1 LPLVR
6 CGGLW
11 QNKTVMGRWFR
22 FLIAIMVG
30 FAAGLFYGWEI
41 SPVEYVDTSPDTL
54 SIDYKTDYVLMAA
67 EAYQVEK
74 DPEMAVQR
82 LAVLGGDPIEMVV
95 QAILSAE
102 RNGYID
108 SDLVL
113 MRELSE
119 ALQTWQLEARQ
130 DP

>member
-1 LPLVR
+1 
-6 CGGLW
+6 
-11 QNKTVMGRWFR
+11 MGRWFR
-22 FLIAIMVG
+22 FFLAIMVG

-41 SPVEYVDTSPDTL
+41 SPVEYIDTSPDTL

-67 EAYQVEK
+67 EAYQVER
-74 DPEMAVQR
+74 DPLAAVQR

-108 SDLVL
+108 SDLLL
-113 MRELSE
+113 MRELSD
-119 ALQTWQLEARQ
+119 ALQAWQLEARQ

>member
-1 LPLVR
+1 MPLVR
-6 CGGLW
+6 YGGLW
-11 QNKTVMGRWFR
+11 QNKNVMGRWFR
-22 FLIAIMVG
+22 FFLAIMVG

-41 SPVEYVDTSPDTL
+41 SPVEYVNTSPDTL

-67 EAYQVEK
+67 EAYQVER
-74 DPEMAVQR
+74 DPQAAVQR

-119 ALQTWQLEARQ
+119 ALQAWQLETRQ
-130 DP
+130 NP

>member
-1 LPLVR
+1 
-6 CGGLW
+6 
-11 QNKTVMGRWFR
+11 
-22 FLIAIMVG
+22 LIAILIG
-30 FAAGLFYGWEI
+30 IAGGLFYGWEI

-74 DPEMAVQR
+74 NPALAVQR
-82 LAVLGGDPIEMVV
+82 LAVLGGDPNEMVV

-108 SDLVL
+108 SDLAL
-113 MRELSE
+113 MRQLSE
-119 ALQTWQLEARQ
+119 ALQAWQLQAGQ
-130 DP
+130 GS